1 MNKKLKDEWKRVKLE
16 EICEKVQYG
25 YTASATYK
33 EVGPK
38 FLRITDIVPDLIDWD
53 SVPYC
58 EINPKE
64 IDKFSLRGGDI
75 VIARTGATVGYA
87 KYIKGNTAEAVFAS
101 YLVRIR
107 LRPDICSRYV
117 GLIIESSKYKNF
129 VKSHMGGA
137 AQPNANAKILT
148 SFEFLLP
155 LLPIQRKIAS
165 ILSDYDDL
173 IENNT
178 RRIKILEE
186 MAQAIYKEWFVNS
199 RFPGHEKVTM
209 VDISVDISVET
220 NSNASLQNK
229 IPEGW
234 GVKSVRDLVKRLKA
248 RNTYTQKDVL
258 SFGNVPVVDQSRDEI
273 LGFHNNEPTHYAS
286 STNPIIIFG
295 DHTCKMQIMVE
306 PFSLGPNVIPFI
318 SNENSTIYFLFFTI
332 RNLVETREYKRH
344 WNELIVKKVV
354 LPEKRLQILFSDTV
368 RPMTED
374 IGLLRK
380 KNLNLQRTRDLL
392 LPKLISGEI
401 DVKEIEIHVNGVE

>member
-1 MNKKLKDEWKRVKLE
+1 MNEKMKTEWKKVKFGEICSFKTGKLNSNAATQNGQYPFFTCSQETFKTDTYSFDTEAIILGGNNANGIYPIKYFKGKFDAYQRTYVIKALDEMQINNRFLFYNLKLRLNLLQSLSTGVATKFLTLTILKDLE
-16 EICEKVQYG
+16 V
-25 YTASATYK
+25 
-33 EVGPK
+33 
-38 FLRITDIVPDLIDWD
+38 
-53 SVPYC
+53 
-58 EINPKE
+58 
-64 IDKFSLRGGDI
+64 
-75 VIARTGATVGYA
+75 
-87 KYIKGNTAEAVFAS
+87 
-101 YLVRIR
+101 
-107 LRPDICSRYV
+107 
-117 GLIIESSKYKNF
+117 
-129 VKSHMGGA
+129 
-137 AQPNANAKILT
+137 LT
-148 SFEFLLP
+148 P
-155 LLPIQRKIAS
+155 HLPIQCKIAS
-165 ILSDYDDL
+165 ILSAYDDL

-186 MAQAIYKEWFVNS
+186 MAQAICKEWFVNF
-199 RFPGHEKVTM
+199 RFPGHEKVKM
-209 VDISVDISVET
+209 VDISVET
-220 NSNASLQNK
+220 HGNASLQNK

-234 GVKSVRDLVKRLKA
+234 EVKSVRDLVKRLKA
-248 RNTYTQKDVL
+248 GNTYTQKDVL

-295 DHTCKMQIMVE
+295 DHTCKMQIIVE

-392 LPKLISGEI
+392 LPKLISGGI
-401 DVKEIEIHVNGVE
+401 DVEGIEVW